1 MKPATGSPAVESA
14 ARGRLRRS
22 LFAPHMIR
30 VLFLGLV
37 IQVVLLAHFGG
48 IRLVR
53 DTWRTVGLSARVRSE
68 RLAFGASFSEYLQF
82 LRERVPDDA
91 LVAIPPIEHDPVYGN
106 MGLMQYALFPRR
118 LTNCPAIGEWET
130 CRANY
135 GGENTFVISVRGFP
149 PPDKPPGSKDYVAFD
164 EGRGLFAPTRA
175 LPPLRFEEPQVGIL
189 GGVGPIAVSLLLGWM
204 TLVAIGGGRNG
215 SSQWYLAYPVGSGIL
230 TFGLFVLS
238 WAGVRIN
245 LVLAGVVVGVLV
257 VGWAVLLVRRI
268 PRGSPP
274 LSPSFGESSSDTLF
288 PGRTFILVTT
298 WTLALAAIAI
308 SVGRSYAGWDSMSI
322 WSVKGYGIGLAGS
335 VFAGGE
341 WGSHGL
347 AYPLNIPLQ
356 ISIFY
361 ILNGDWLPHSK
372 LIFPMYY
379 IGLIAGLYSFLRRWV
394 SPRAAGL
401 VSLLVAS
408 APIVFDHATSGY
420 ANLPFSAYLVLGL
433 LGLIEGGLKADRALE
448 AGAGLLLGLSAWTR
462 PEGFYM
468 AIAAGA
474 SVWLAFRVSRCGTP
488 SLATWAFPF
497 LVIALPWSVFS
508 TSNGFQGETIAA
520 LAVLWASWSHLAFH
534 LADVFRILR
543 YLAWQG
549 SRLEF
554 WGIAFPAM
562 LLAVLVAARGVRFRG
577 NPVQL
582 CVGAAASALFFTV
595 VGYFY
600 IEGFRSDL
608 NYLLS
613 TSIERVAMPG
623 MILGMV
629 WLSTLLPGS
638 QSVERGAAN
647 KAGHSPV
654 ASKPAVH

>member
-1 MKPATGSPAVESA
+1 MFA
-14 ARGRLRRS
+14 A
-22 LFAPHMIR
+22 PMIP
-30 VLFLGLV
+30 VLLLGLV
-37 IQVVLLAHFGG
+37 IQVVLLAHFSG
-48 IRLVR
+48 IGLVR
-53 DTWRTVGLSARVRSE
+53 DTWRTIGLSARVRSE

-91 LVAIPPIEHDPVYGN
+91 LVAIPPVEHDPVYGN

-135 GGENTFVISVRGFP
+135 GGENTFVISVGGFP
-149 PPDKPPGSKDYVAFD
+149 PPDKPPGSKTYLAFD
-164 EGRGLFAPTRA
+164 ESRGLFAPTRA
-175 LPPLRFEEPQVGIL
+175 LPPPRLKEPQLGLL
-189 GGVGPIAVSLLLGWM
+189 GGVAPIAVSLLLGWI

-215 SSQWYLAYPVGSGIL
+215 SSLWYLAYPVGSGVL

-238 WAGVRIN
+238 WAGLRIN

-257 VGWAVLLVRRI
+257 IGCAVPLVRRI
-268 PRGSPP
+268 RRGPRP
-274 LSPSFGESSSDTLF
+274 LPPSFGESSGDARF
-288 PGRTFILVTT
+288 PGRNFILVTM
-298 WTLALAAIAI
+298 WTLALAAIAL
-308 SVGRSYAGWDSMSI
+308 SVGRSYAGWDSMGI
-322 WSVKGYGIGLAGS
+322 WSVKGYGIAFAGS

-361 ILNGDWLPHSK
+361 LLNGDWLPHSK

-379 IGLIAGLYSFLRRWV
+379 IGLMAGLYSFLRRRA

-408 APIVFDHATSGY
+408 APILFDHATSGY
-420 ANLPFSAYLVLGL
+420 ANLAFSAYLVMGL

-448 AGAGLLLGLSAWTR
+448 VVAGLLLGLSAWTR

-474 SVWLAFRVSRCGTP
+474 SVWLAFRVSRSGTP
-488 SLATWAFPF
+488 SLVTWALPF

-508 TSNGFQGETIAA
+508 TSNGFQGGTIAA
-520 LAVLWASWSHLAFH
+520 LGALWASWRHMAFH
-534 LADVFRILR
+534 LTDVFRILR

-549 SRLEF
+549 SRIEF

-562 LLAVLVAARGVRFRG
+562 LVALLVVARGVRFRG

-629 WLSTLLPGS
+629 WLGTLF
-638 QSVERGAAN
+638 
-647 KAGHSPV
+647 PV
-654 ASKPAVH
+654 RRPSAPTPPREVRAP

>member
-1 MKPATGSPAVESA
+1 M
-14 ARGRLRRS
+14 
-22 LFAPHMIR
+22 FAPLMIP
-30 VLFLGLV
+30 VLLVGLV
-37 IQVVLLAHFGG
+37 VQVVLLAHFGG

-53 DTWRTVGLSARVRSE
+53 DTWRTIGLPARVRSE

-82 LRERVPDDA
+82 VRERVPDDA
-91 LVAIPPIEHDPVYGN
+91 LVAIPPVEHDPVYGN

-135 GGENTFVISVRGFP
+135 GGENTFVISVGGFP
-149 PPDKPPGSKDYVAFD
+149 PPNKPPGSKTYVAYD
-164 EGRGLFAPTRA
+164 ENRGLFAPTRA
-175 LPPLRFEEPQVGIL
+175 ILPPRYKEPQVGIL
-189 GGVGPIAVSLLLGWM
+189 GGVAPIAVSLLLGWIA
-204 TLVAIGGGRNG
+204 LVAIGGGRNG
-215 SSQWYLAYPVGSGIL
+215 GSPWSLAYPVGSGVL

-238 WAGVRIN
+238 WAGIKLD
-245 LVLAGVVVGVLV
+245 LVLAEVVAAVLV
-257 VGWAVLLVRRI
+257 VGWAVFLVRRI
-268 PRGSPP
+268 RRGSRPLPP
-274 LSPSFGESSSDTLF
+274 WIRESSSDALF
-288 PGRTFILVTT
+288 PGRNFILVTMGT
-298 WTLALAAIAI
+298 FALAAIAL
-308 SVGRSYAGWDSMSI
+308 SVGRSYAGWDSMGI
-322 WSVKGYGIGLAGS
+322 WSVKGYGIALEGS

-356 ISIFY
+356 ISTFY

-372 LIFPMYY
+372 LLFPMYY
-379 IGLIAGLYSFLRRWV
+379 IGLMAGLYSFLRRQA
-394 SPRAAGL
+394 SPRVAGL
-401 VSLLVAS
+401 TSLLVAS

-433 LGLIEGGLKADRALE
+433 LGLIEGGLKADRRLE
-448 AGAGLLLGLSAWTR
+448 VGAGLLLGLSAWTR

-474 SVWLAFRVSRCGTP
+474 SVWLVFRVSRSGTP
-488 SLATWAFPF
+488 SLAAWAFPF

-520 LAVLWASWSHLAFH
+520 LDALWASWRHLTFH
-534 LADVFRILR
+534 VTDIFRILR
-543 YLAWQG
+543 FLAWQG

-554 WGIAFPAM
+554 WGVSLPAM
-562 LLAVLVAARGVRFRG
+562 LMALLVAARGIRFRG

-582 CVGAAASALFFTV
+582 GVGAAASALFFTV

-629 WLSTLLPGS
+629 WLSTLLPVNRS
-638 QSVERGAAN
+638 MERGAAID
-647 KAGHSPV
+647 AGPSPV
-654 ASKPAVH
+654 ASEPSVK